1 MSDYNF
7 KILNSL
13 GQEVF
18 NSFINTAQ
26 FQIPIT
32 NFGGVGLYYIKL
44 YDNSGSL
51 IDTRQLII
59 Q

>member
-1 MSDYNF
+1 MSDYL

-18 NSFINTAQ
+18 NSFVNTAQ

-32 NFGGVGLYYIKL
+32 NFGGY
-44 YDNSGSL
+44 
-51 IDTRQLII
+51 
-59 Q
+59 